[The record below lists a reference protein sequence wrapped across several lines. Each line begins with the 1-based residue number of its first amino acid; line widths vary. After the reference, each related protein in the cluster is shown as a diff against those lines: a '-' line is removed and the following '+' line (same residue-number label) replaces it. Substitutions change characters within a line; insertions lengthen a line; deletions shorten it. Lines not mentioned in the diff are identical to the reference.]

1 MSPPRGESVLTMCV
15 YGESATPRVSV
26 VNLGCRW
33 EKCQL
38 RHGCL
43 WTASGTAP
51 PTALSDLLFSVHIP
65 GQPLAIFLSPLPIST
80 QEHGL

>member
-15 YGESATPRVSV
+15 HGESARPRVSA

-38 RHGCL
+38 RHWFL
-43 WTASGTAP
+43 WTASGTARP
-51 PTALSDLLFSVHIP
+51 ALNDLLFSVHIP

-80 QEHGL
+80 QEHGS